1 MNDFDDLLSDLPE
14 EADNDYI
21 ANIFAAML
29 IGYDVDLIEC
39 SLIMLMTQTYLMK
52 YYGADKVRH

>member
-1 MNDFDDLLSDLPE
+1 MNDFDDLLSSLPE
-14 EADNDYI
+14 EADNDDI

>member
-1 MNDFDDLLSDLPE
+1 MNDFDDMLSALPD
-14 EADNDYI
+14 EADNDDI

-52 YYGADKVRH
+52 YYGVDKVRH

>member
-14 EADNDYI
+14 EVDNDDI

>member
-14 EADNDYI
+14 EADNDDI